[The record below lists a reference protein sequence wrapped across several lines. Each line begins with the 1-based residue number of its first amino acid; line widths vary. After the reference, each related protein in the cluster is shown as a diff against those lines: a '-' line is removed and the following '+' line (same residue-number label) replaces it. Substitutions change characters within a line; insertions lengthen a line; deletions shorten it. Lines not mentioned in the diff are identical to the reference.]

1 MSKRRL
7 ATALLFVSLLALPAA
22 AQRMRAV
29 RAGLPF
35 AAPPNT
41 GSQCHTFGLVR
52 PGLKAGY
59 VTEVQGGPVN
69 FTITYIS
76 DTPTEMRTTQQVT
89 TPQGSSSVETRV
101 DGEIVGNLRALKH
114 IYTKSTSIVPVIGS
128 IVVEVDIDFVPS
140 LALGP
145 AQGWCVDNTWQVA
158 PSAQTITSRSM
169 AGTQVITG
177 HTVGSEGKVLAVGES
192 VTTPAGT
199 FDTVKYRSN
208 VVASSGGVSPAITWV
223 SMEHNIVV
231 KQDTLDASGAV
242 TSVTTL
248 VSLQ

>member
-1 MSKRRL
+1 MSTRRI

-22 AQRMRAV
+22 AARVRAV

-35 AAPPNT
+35 PVPPVT
-41 GSQCHTFGLVR
+41 GQCHTFGLVQA
-52 PGLKAGY
+52 GLVAKY

-76 DTPTEMRTTQQVT
+76 DAPTQTRTTQTVT
-89 TPQGSSSVETRV
+89 TPQGNATVETTV

-114 IYTKSTSIVPVIGS
+114 IYTKSISVVPVIGNL
-128 IVVEVDIDFVPS
+128 VTEVDIDFVPS
-140 LALGP
+140 LAMGP
-145 AQGWCVDNTWQVA
+145 AQGWCVGHTWQVA
-158 PSAQTITSRSM
+158 PSAQTITTRTI

-177 HTVGSEGKVLAVGES
+177 HTIASEGVVLAVGES

-199 FDTVKYRSN
+199 FQTVKYRAN
-208 VVASSGGVSPAITWV
+208 TVTSSGGVSPTITWV
-223 SMEHNIVV
+223 SMEKNIVV

-248 VSLQ
+248 VN